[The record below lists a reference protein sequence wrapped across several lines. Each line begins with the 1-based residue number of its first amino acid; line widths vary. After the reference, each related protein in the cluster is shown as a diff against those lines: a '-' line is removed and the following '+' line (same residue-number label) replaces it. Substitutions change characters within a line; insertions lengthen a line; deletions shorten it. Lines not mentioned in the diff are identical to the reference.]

1 MLILDEPT
9 THLDVDARE
18 ALVQAL
24 NAYEGAVVLISHD
37 RHMLEL
43 TADRL
48 VLVDHG
54 TAVEFS
60 GSMDDYTDLILGRN
74 QPKAEGGKFNK
85 KGDRKAAAQA
95 REKAQEMH
103 KRARDAE
110 AELERLTAER
120 SAVDRAMAEP
130 GSAEPRYAKM
140 TMTELMKRS
149 AEIAAALEQAE
160 AAWLTASEALE
171 PLEAAM

>member
-1 MLILDEPT
+1 
-9 THLDVDARE
+9 
-18 ALVQAL
+18 
-24 NAYEGAVVLISHD
+24 
-37 RHMLEL
+37 
-43 TADRL
+43 
-48 VLVDHG
+48 
-54 TAVEFS
+54 
-60 GSMDDYTDLILGRN
+60 MDDYTDLILGRN

-95 REKAQEMH
+95 REKAQEMR

-120 SAVDRAMAEP
+120 RAVDQAMAEP

-171 PLEAAM
+171 PLEAAL